1 MGVDLVGAVSA
12 HWGHLPAG
20 PYKIL
25 VRMALVALDK
35 PNSKGDDAGVYWRG
49 WQDLAIALGREIPY
63 ITGAANGALELT
75 RRRKVIRNE
84 VIRHTTYLRKAG
96 AIEQLVDNPGHRTR
110 QVWKVTPTKASQ
122 IVRPE
127 AHES

>member
-20 PYKIL
+20 PYKVL

-35 PNSKGDDAGVYWRG
+35 PNGKGEEAGVYWRG
-49 WQDLAIALGREIPY
+49 WQDLAVALGREVPY
-63 ITGAANGALELT
+63 LGTDAVELA
-75 RRRKVIRNE
+75 RRRKTIRNE
-84 VIRHTTYLRKAG
+84 VMRHTTHLRKAG
-96 AIEQLVDNPGHRTR
+96 AIAPLVDNPGHRTR
-110 QVWKVTPTKASQ
+110 QVWKVTPYLGSQ
-122 IVRPE
+122 IVSPE

>member
-1 MGVDLVGAVSA
+1 MGVELVGAVSA
-12 HWGHLPAG
+12 RWGHLPAG
-20 PYKIL
+20 PYKVL

-35 PNSKGDDAGVYWRG
+35 PNNKGDEAGLYWRG
-49 WQDLAIALGREIPY
+49 WQDLAIALGREVPY
-63 ITGAANGALELT
+63 IGADALELA

-84 VIRHTTYLRKAG
+84 VIRHTTFLRKAG
-96 AIEQLVDNPGHRTR
+96 AIEQSVDNPGHRTR
-110 QVWKVTPTKASQ
+110 QVWKVTPMKGIQ

>member
-12 HWGHLPAG
+12 QWGHLPAG
-20 PYKIL
+20 PYKVL

-35 PNSKGDDAGVYWRG
+35 PNTKGDDAGVYWRG
-49 WQDLAIALGREIPY
+49 WQDLAVALGRDVPY
-63 ITGAANGALELT
+63 LGTDAVELA

-84 VIRHTTYLRKAG
+84 VIRHTTYLRKVG

-110 QVWKVTPTKASQ
+110 QVWKVTPSKGTQ
-122 IVRPE
+122 IVRPK